1 MLFVAFIVGGKK
13 VKVESSGLDRWLE
26 ALISYLYLVC
36 LVVVL
41 LLYNSGTYFGFLE
54 DFMNHLIC
62 FFDL

>member
-41 LLYNSGTYFGFLE
+41 LLYNSGHLFWFFGRFYE
-54 DFMNHLIC
+54 S
-62 FFDL
+62 FDLFL